1 MLHNKYIR
9 NVSFVSGLFFL
20 STCINSQANDGQGL
34 DDAKTLGKQTTYQLS
49 QNSNSQ
55 TDSHTKNRK
64 NSNSEIDLSASD
76 YVSAHDKSSK
86 NLFGL
91 DVDDK
96 NNNEV
101 GVVYD
106 LLLNNNKIVYIVV
119 LVKYPAALKEEDNK
133 KFVAV
138 PFHKLRFDNKSEL
151 SKAEL
156 KVILNIT
163 KQQANQMPE
172 FRFNSKDHGRAD
184 DDNVTKIAEVNYDIS
199 AKELIGKKVFGK
211 DGRLLGV
218 VEDLIINNKNKAKY
232 AIILASGV
240 LSTGDKLVAA
250 PFQKLQINKMEEK
263 VMLDVTS
270 QELEDAPGFQI
281 RKPR

>member
-34 DDAKTLGKQTTYQLS
+34 DDVKTFGKQTTYQLS
-49 QNSNSQ
+49 QNSNSE

-76 YVSAHDKSSK
+76 YVSAHDKNCK
-86 NLFGL
+86 KLFGL
-91 DVDDK
+91 DVEDK
-96 NNNEV
+96 NGNEV
-101 GVVYD
+101 GVVHD
-106 LLLNNNKIVYIVV
+106 FLLDKNKIVYVVV
-119 LVKYPAALKEEDNK
+119 LVKHPAALKEADNK

-138 PFHKLRFDNKSEL
+138 PFHKLRFDDKSEL

-184 DDNVTKIAEVNYDIS
+184 NDNVTQIAEVNHDIS

-240 LSTGDKLVAA
+240 LSSSDKLVAA

-270 QELEDAPGFQI
+270 QDLEDAPGFQI